1 MDIVRGQFDEI
12 AYSATGSRTR
22 PGSRVASGHS
32 LDRRRQS
39 THSSGAM
46 MVLTPEPNLSQDR
59 SQSLEG
65 YFNPADS
72 STNSCFDDMDSE
84 LEKFCEQV
92 GMKTL
97 GTDAMDPGKQ
107 YECLSPPREQIKSNT
122 WEVQISDKS
131 GNLPSPTD
139 SEDNSEDCF
148 IVQDQPKPL
157 KNEPD
162 KQEDMADKDDDPQ
175 LEQAIAKM
183 KTLDKILALKEQK
196 ERQVKKQGEELKKK
210 LWEEFENAKP
220 DGMVECPEVAENTT
234 RFLALTPSE
243 SGSGEKQATSI
254 FHTQLPMEDYERK
267 SNEQDHDYQSCAE
280 EVKLTS
286 AACSKNVENKE
297 IRSQMLP
304 QNKIKVKDFIKKNI
318 ELAKEA
324 KNQVLLT
331 DDEKQRLTELLKNID
346 VEISNNEDTSMPWAL
361 TVAEIDGYTPE
372 SMEQQQLAEIDAK
385 LQDYLLMED
394 DGSMITNSRSSA
406 QIGNYQS
413 SIDTLAEIGPGE
425 EVLLQLRDEREQYLR
440 MGEIEQQLKCLEMVS
455 REVDIDG
462 VPNLPNAALTSLMDN
477 CIRCQSSG
485 RICKSDVLDA
495 GTEDTSV
502 SLCSRH
508 SQATT
513 VFSSP
518 QLSDSVLSQLLEDAY
533 PPGLSPASG
542 RTEGGSKEI
551 VTSVDSEDPNYYRS
565 KVLANISNLSERLL
579 DFPIADD
586 DKSDGEDGEWMQCNR
601 EASYLTRALKIK
613 QGKKPI
619 FLMDSNLYG
628 SMDWEQSAEDSIST
642 IPWISHGGDENGAG
656 NEVDLNIADNEVK
669 SK

>member
-12 AYSATGSRTR
+12 ACSATGSRTR
-22 PGSRVASGHS
+22 PGGRVASGHS

-39 THSSGAM
+39 VHCSGEM

-65 YFNPADS
+65 CFNPADS
-72 STNSCFDDMDSE
+72 STNYCFDDMDSDS
-84 LEKFCEQV
+84 EKFSEQN
-92 GMKTL
+92 GIKTL
-97 GTDAMDPGKQ
+97 GTNAMDPGKQ
-107 YECLSPPREQIKSNT
+107 YECLSSPREQMKSNT

-131 GNLPSPTD
+131 D

-148 IVQDQPKPL
+148 IVQDQTKPL
-157 KNEPD
+157 KNESD
-162 KQEDMADKDDDPQ
+162 KQEDMADNDEDPQ
-175 LEQAIAKM
+175 LEHAIAKM
-183 KTLDKILALKEQK
+183 KTLDKILVLTEEK
-196 ERQVKKQGEELKKK
+196 ERQVKKQGEDLKKK

-220 DGMVECPEVAENTT
+220 EGMVECPEVAENTM
-234 RFLALTPSE
+234 RFLALTPSGNGAE
-243 SGSGEKQATSI
+243 QVSSI

-280 EVKLTS
+280 EVKLPS
-286 AACSKNVENKE
+286 AACTKNVENKE

-324 KNQVLLT
+324 KNPVLLT
-331 DDEKQRLTELLKNID
+331 DDEKRRLTELLKNID

-361 TVAEIDGYTPE
+361 TVAEREGYTPE
-372 SMEQQQLAEIDAK
+372 SMEQQQQLAEIDAK
-385 LQDYLLMED
+385 LQDYLLTED
-394 DGSMITNSRSSA
+394 DGSMITNSRSSV
-406 QIGNYQS
+406 QIWSYQS
-413 SIDTLAEIGPGE
+413 SLDTLAEIGPGE

-455 REVDIDG
+455 REVDIDA
-462 VPNLPNAALTSLMDN
+462 VPNLPNATSTSLLDD

-485 RICKSDVLDA
+485 GLCESDVLDA
-495 GTEDTSV
+495 GTNTSV

-513 VFSSP
+513 VFNP
-518 QLSDSVLSQLLEDAY
+518 TRLSDSVLSQLLEDAY
-533 PPGLSPASG
+533 RSGISPASG
-542 RTEGGSKEI
+542 RTEGGSKEL
-551 VTSVDSEDPNYYRS
+551 VVGVESEDPNYYRS
-565 KVLANISNLSERLL
+565 KVLANISRLSERLL
-579 DFPIADD
+579 DFPTADD
-586 DKSDGEDGEWMQCNR
+586 DKSDGEDGEWMQCDR
-601 EASYLTRALKIK
+601 EVSYLTRALEIK
-613 QGKKPI
+613 QGNKPI
-619 FLMDSNLYG
+619 FLVDSNLYG
-628 SMDWEQSAEDSIST
+628 SMDREQSAEDSIPT

-656 NEVDLNIADNEVK
+656 NEDLNIADNEVK

>member
-1 MDIVRGQFDEI
+1 
-12 AYSATGSRTR
+12 
-22 PGSRVASGHS
+22 
-32 LDRRRQS
+32 
-39 THSSGAM
+39 

-65 YFNPADS
+65 CINPADS
-72 STNSCFDDMDSE
+72 STNYCFDDMDSD
-84 LEKFCEQV
+84 LEKFSEQN

-97 GTDAMDPGKQ
+97 GTNAMDPGKQ
-107 YECLSPPREQIKSNT
+107 YECLSSPREQMKSNT

-131 GNLPSPTD
+131 D

-148 IVQDQPKPL
+148 IVQDQTKPL

-162 KQEDMADKDDDPQ
+162 KQEDMADNDEDPQ
-175 LEQAIAKM
+175 LEHAIAKM
-183 KTLDKILALKEQK
+183 KTLDKILVLTEEK
-196 ERQVKKQGEELKKK
+196 ERQVKKQGEDLKKK

-220 DGMVECPEVAENTT
+220 EGMVECPEVAENTM
-234 RFLALTPSE
+234 RFLALTPSGNGAE
-243 SGSGEKQATSI
+243 QVSSI

-280 EVKLTS
+280 EVKLPS
-286 AACSKNVENKE
+286 AACTKNVENKE

-324 KNQVLLT
+324 KNPVLLT
-331 DDEKQRLTELLKNID
+331 DDEKRRLTELLKNID

-361 TVAEIDGYTPE
+361 TVAEREGYTPE
-372 SMEQQQLAEIDAK
+372 SMEQQQQLAEIDAK
-385 LQDYLLMED
+385 LQDYLLTED
-394 DGSMITNSRSSA
+394 DGSMITNSRSSV
-406 QIGNYQS
+406 QIWSYQS
-413 SIDTLAEIGPGE
+413 SLDTLAEIGPGE

-455 REVDIDG
+455 REVDIDA
-462 VPNLPNAALTSLMDN
+462 VPNLPNATSTSLLDD

-485 RICKSDVLDA
+485 GLCESDALDA
-495 GTEDTSV
+495 GTNTSV

-513 VFSSP
+513 VFNP
-518 QLSDSVLSQLLEDAY
+518 TRLSDSVLSQLLEDAY
-533 PPGLSPASG
+533 RSGISPASG
-542 RTEGGSKEI
+542 RTEGGSKEL
-551 VTSVDSEDPNYYRS
+551 VVGVESEDPNYYRS
-565 KVLANISNLSERLL
+565 KVLANISRLSERLL
-579 DFPIADD
+579 DFPTADD
-586 DKSDGEDGEWMQCNR
+586 DKSDGEDGEWMQCDR
-601 EASYLTRALKIK
+601 EVSYLTRALEIK
-613 QGKKPI
+613 QGNKPI
-619 FLMDSNLYG
+619 FLVDSNLYG
-628 SMDWEQSAEDSIST
+628 SMDREQSAEDSIPT

-656 NEVDLNIADNEVK
+656 NEDLNIADNEVK